1 MKERH
6 YSMVGYGFHIPKYVI
21 NQMKKNTKLFE
32 EFQESHYS
40 YPTDAL
46 NADTSEYFFG
56 LVINTVYPTH
66 MNQFDIPVLCPDE
79 LYRKMFKEYK
89 YFFPDMYENNY
100 IPTTWIISGVD

>member
-6 YSMVGYGFHIPKYVI
+6 YTMVGYGFRIPKYVI
-21 NQMKKNTKLFE
+21 NQMKKDTKLFE

-89 YFFPDMYENNY
+89 YFFPDMYENND